1 MMPGATMNTGLKSL
15 KECFGE
21 LRDPR
26 IMGRTTHALLDIL
39 VLTICAVIAGA
50 HDWEYV
56 ELWGAERIDFL
67 RQFVPLENGIP
78 SHDTIGRVF
87 AALDSKGSRLALRAG
102 YQRSVCLWQARW

>member
-56 ELWGAERIDFL
+56 ELWGGGEDRF
-67 RQFVPLENGIP
+67 
-78 SHDTIGRVF
+78 F
-87 AALDSKGSRLALRAG
+87 AAIRTARKWYSLA
-102 YQRSVCLWQARW
+102 